1 MTFNYE
7 MLESFFRYWE
17 KLNAN
22 ARDYWTYLKGDH
34 TQPDAN
40 DYGVTYDQARA
51 IRIRLAQL
59 K

>member
-1 MTFNYE
+1 LGKAE
-7 MLESFFRYWE
+7 RY
-17 KLNAN
+17 
-22 ARDYWTYLKGDH
+22 ARDYWTYLKEDH
-34 TQPDAN
+34 SQPDAN